1 MKRWIAGILLTLSL
15 AGCRR
20 EPQNARIDAAIA
32 PLIPGD
38 SVALAGLRLDRLQ
51 DTPFFRTYVQ
61 GRKIQVLE
69 QFQALTGLDA
79 TKDIWEVVWAASP
92 NRMLVFVRGK
102 FGGQFGLEPKFDV
115 PDLKRTNHKGY
126 YILYKGE
133 QGVLFMNSGV
143 AVAGKLDDLKAVV
156 DDRDKTGAGP
166 PQALVDMVKTLPADH
181 LWVVTQHAG
190 SLIPNLPTEGNFVN
204 AARMASSLGVLT
216 IHADLS
222 KGLNLEVL
230 GEYPDPVLAKQVQD
244 TVRGLVG
251 MLRLQTKDEQ
261 ADLLKALDA
270 VQIQARDRQVTISVA
285 APFELIEQVTKSLA
299 IFSPRGSRPP
309 DSSNPRPR

>member
-1 MKRWIAGILLTLSL
+1 MKRWIAGIALMLSL

-51 DTPFFRTYVQ
+51 DTPFFRAYVQ
-61 GRKIQVLE
+61 GKKIQVLE
-69 QFQALTGLDA
+69 QFQALTGLDP
-79 TKDIWEVVWAASP
+79 TKDIWEVVWAVSP

-115 PDLKRTNHKGY
+115 PDLKRANHKGY

-143 AVAGKLDDLKAVV
+143 AVAGRVEELKSVV
-156 DDRDKTGAGP
+156 DGRDKAGAGP
-166 PQALVDMVKTLPADH
+166 PQALVEMVKTLPADH
-181 LWVVTQHAG
+181 LWLVSQKAG
-190 SLIPNLPTEGNFVN
+190 SLVPKTPVDGNFAN
-204 AARMASSLGVLT
+204 AARMLSSLGVLT
-216 IHADLS
+216 MHADLS
-222 KGLNLEVL
+222 KGVNLEVQ
-230 GEYPDPVLAKQVQD
+230 GEYPDAVLAKQVQD

-251 MLRLQTKDEQ
+251 MLRLQTKDDQ

-270 VQIQARDRQVTISVA
+270 VQIQARERQVTITVM
-285 APFELIEQVTKSLA
+285 APFELIEQVRKTMS
-299 IFSPRGSRPP
+299 IFSRRG
-309 DSSNPRPR
+309 

>member
-1 MKRWIAGILLTLSL
+1 MKRWIAGIFLTLSL

-61 GRKIQVLE
+61 GKKIQVLE

-79 TKDIWEVVWAASP
+79 NKDIWEVVWAVSP

-115 PDLKRTNHKGY
+115 PDLQRTNHKGY
-126 YILYKGE
+126 YILHKGE

-143 AVAGKLDDLKAVV
+143 AVAGKVDDLKAVV
-156 DDRDKTGAGP
+156 DDRDKAGAGP

-190 SLIPNLPTEGNFVN
+190 SLIPKLPTEGNFVN

-216 IHADLS
+216 LHADLS
-222 KGLNLEVL
+222 KGLNLDVL

-270 VQIQARDRQVTISVA
+270 VQIQARDRQVTISVV

-309 DSSNPRPR
+309 DSSTPRPR